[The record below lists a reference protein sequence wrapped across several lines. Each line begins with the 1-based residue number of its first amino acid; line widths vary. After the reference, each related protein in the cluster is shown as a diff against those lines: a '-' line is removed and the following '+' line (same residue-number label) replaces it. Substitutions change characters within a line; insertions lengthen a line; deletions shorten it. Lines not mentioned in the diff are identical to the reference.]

1 MYVSLY
7 LCISVYMH
15 REREKKKK
23 NTLWSSGERSYQPVS
38 RLAHGLTK
46 TEALLGAQLRH
57 SAFRRATWR
66 LHTFGDGVAWE
77 NDQIFTNLI
86 ELSEWLVHMTFSMQT
101 AHIPKAN
108 RDSRGRRSRPPKLG
122 RCIPARCHPWSILK
136 PGHFGHMGMVI
147 IFTMLCRLCRGMG
160 LFCLK
165 LRWGKAIQGDY
176 IYVSTR
182 WIRDLDSAS
191 IVLWVLQS
199 VWTKIRCKS
208 CCFQLGNLGLW
219 EAELELKSPHLCW
232 ILLAKSHP
240 KKSRKILEHPPIFRG
255 STGVQGIRKLV
266 ETRQAGAL
274 APARKL

>member
-1 MYVSLY
+1 MHPAYLTPHDLDPVDSEPVGILRSPEDCASSRCLEREFWRGAFRWVSWSSPVVERLEFADWGKWDHVSDNSLSLSLILWLSLSMYVSLY

-15 REREKKKK
+15 RERERKK

-57 SAFRRATWR
+57 SAFGRATWR

-147 IFTMLCRLCRGMG
+147 IFTMLCRLCRGWD
-160 LFCLK
+160 C
-165 LRWGKAIQGDY
+165 
-176 IYVSTR
+176 
-182 WIRDLDSAS
+182 
-191 IVLWVLQS
+191 S
-199 VWTKIRCKS
+199 VW
-208 CCFQLGNLGLW
+208 N
-219 EAELELKSPHLCW
+219 
-232 ILLAKSHP
+232 
-240 KKSRKILEHPPIFRG
+240 
-255 STGVQGIRKLV
+255 
-266 ETRQAGAL
+266 
-274 APARKL
+274 

>member
-1 MYVSLY
+1 MVAWEILTRCSSISGAPSLSHAPWFGSGRLWAGRHTAFARRLCFKQMLGTWILTWRIQMSFLVISRRWEIGVCRLRQMRPCQWQQSLSLSLILWLSLSMYVSLY

-15 REREKKKK
+15 RERERERKK

-57 SAFRRATWR
+57 SAFGRATWR

-147 IFTMLCRLCRGMG
+147 IFTMLCRLCRGWD
-160 LFCLK
+160 C
-165 LRWGKAIQGDY
+165 
-176 IYVSTR
+176 
-182 WIRDLDSAS
+182 
-191 IVLWVLQS
+191 S
-199 VWTKIRCKS
+199 VW
-208 CCFQLGNLGLW
+208 N
-219 EAELELKSPHLCW
+219 
-232 ILLAKSHP
+232 
-240 KKSRKILEHPPIFRG
+240 
-255 STGVQGIRKLV
+255 
-266 ETRQAGAL
+266 
-274 APARKL
+274 